1 MSFRNG
7 ASRCRTYRGS
17 ANRKR
22 CAIRKLSA
30 RTAPRRAL
38 TRATRR
44 ENPLRR
50 PLTTESAADLAF
62 MIRNTQYA
70 LLDSKV
76 QNATFTQ
83 LSDATIHNRIL
94 SNAWERAFLRAP
106 RTGPFFS
113 APRRSYQFVRRRCER
128 RWSGGRSML
137 RQSRAHDKSSA
148 GSLSVIAV
156 TWDAQGLGYQKLSP
170 NPLLP
175 KGNMSISKTPS
186 FTATSD
192 RPLSAADRKHR
203 RHKVAHRLYEA
214 LVAQDPNRA
223 ITLCDS
229 SGEVVAQHR
238 PKEDAPGIA
247 EL

>member
-1 MSFRNG
+1 MYS
-7 ASRCRTYRGS
+7 GS

-22 CAIRKLSA
+22 CATRKLSA

-70 LLDSKV
+70 LLDYKV

-113 APRRSYQFVRRRCER
+113 APRRSYHFLRRRCARRLER
-128 RWSGGRSML
+128 WAEHVEAIGRITFCDRSHMGC
-137 RQSRAHDKSSA
+137 A
-148 GSLSVIAV
+148 GP
-156 TWDAQGLGYQKLSP
+156 GLLKVVPQP
-170 NPLLP
+170 PTP
-175 KGNMSISKTPS
+175 KANMSISKTPS
-186 FTATSD
+186 STATSD
-192 RPLSAADRKHR
+192 QHLSAAERKHR

-223 ITLCDS
+223 ITLCDEA
-229 SGEVVAQHR
+229 GNVLARHDPLPEH
-238 PKEDAPGIA
+238 DAPEIA
-247 EL
+247 SLTHVPTANGHDC